1 MLRTGEVFSV
11 AGCLHPGYNEFNE
24 SASLHRYLF
33 LMATSYE
40 LHTWFIFNFCFQFY
54 HLALTFKQCT
64 L

>member
-1 MLRTGEVFSV
+1 MLHTGEMLST
-11 AGCLHPGYNEFNE
+11 AGCLHPGYYKFTERV
-24 SASLHRYLF
+24 SLHRYLF

-40 LHTWFIFNFCFQFY
+40 LHTWLIYNFCFQFY